1 MIRTDELSLYE
12 GRPFGNIMLKSNY
25 SELIRLGFRPGD
37 SVDVLFSSGKVLE
50 DIPFLSA
57 CILPQGMMCLNAHE
71 SFDWLRIE
79 KRFGSAWDFCG
90 MKGDETGRIILHDP
104 QKYAFL
110 YRVFSTEFSLERTDY
125 PSDECFTNYRE
136 LSCGHMRR
144 GILYRSVASF
154 DSFNVKPEFLE
165 RQKCLDRLM
174 ERDGIRYVINMTCD
188 FQQMKT
194 IFESGAYKGFYIQK
208 LYDEGKVYSDLL
220 SVDFSGPVFREQIA
234 SALRMLLK
242 QPGPYLIQC
251 KAGLD
256 RTGFFCS
263 LIGALA
269 GADQAEITEEYMCSY
284 DSLFGLTREKDREKY
299 DILCRYQAER
309 NIDIIT
315 QCSSSEEEHFSNEE
329 QPSPRRKPEY
339 TAGLCAA
346 AEKYLKRCGF
356 GESEISELK
365 KLLME

>member
-1 MIRTDELSLYE
+1 MIQTEDLSLYE
-12 GRPFGNIMLKSNY
+12 GRPFGNIMLRSDY

-37 SVDVLFSSGKVLE
+37 SVDVHFGSGKVLE
-50 DIPFLSA
+50 DIPFLNN

-71 SFDWLRIE
+71 SFDWIRVE

-90 MKGDETGRIILHDP
+90 LTGDETGKVILHEP

-110 YRVFSTEFSLERTDY
+110 YRIFNTEFSLERDDY

-136 LSCGHMRR
+136 FSCGNMRKR
-144 GILYRSVASF
+144 TLYRSVASF
-154 DSFNVKPEFLE
+154 DPLSVRPEFTA
-165 RQKCLDRLM
+165 RQKYLDGLM

-188 FQQMKT
+188 RQQMKT
-194 IFESGAYKGFYIQK
+194 FFESGIYEGYYIQK
-208 LYDEGKVYSDLL
+208 LYDEGKVYADLF
-220 SVDFSGPVFREQIA
+220 SVDFSGPAFREQLA
-234 SALRMLLK
+234 SALHMMLK

-269 GADQAEITEEYMCSY
+269 GADPSEITEEYMRSY
-284 DSLFGLTREKDREKY
+284 DSLFGLTRENDPEKY
-299 DILCRYQAER
+299 DVLCRYQAER

-315 QCSSSEEEHFSNEE
+315 QAALSARSAS
-329 QPSPRRKPEY
+329 
-339 TAGLCAA
+339 LCGA
-346 AEKYLKRCGF
+346 AEKYLEQCGF
-356 GESEISELK
+356 GESEIAGLK
-365 KLLME
+365 KLLTA